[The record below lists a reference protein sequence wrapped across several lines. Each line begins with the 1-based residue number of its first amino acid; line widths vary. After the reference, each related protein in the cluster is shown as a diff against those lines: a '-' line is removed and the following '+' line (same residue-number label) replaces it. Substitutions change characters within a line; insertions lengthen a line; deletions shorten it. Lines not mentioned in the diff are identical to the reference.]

1 MNIALSVFGLI
12 SFFLCLVQAVRC
24 WQGKTPSPDVRSG
37 RCLPLYDKVTAVIQL
52 IFALLYLAM
61 AVCCAIYGFSVRV
74 TVTTLPNYLM
84 ILLFIVIPV
93 LALLAK
99 SIARVFLREDILY

>member
-12 SFFLCLVQAVRC
+12 SFLLYLVQAIRL
-24 WQGKTPSPDVRSG
+24 WRGQAPSQEVRSG

-93 LALLAK
+93 LALLAH
-99 SIARVFLREDILY
+99 SIALALLREDILY